1 LQYSG
6 ADTRRACELHTINL
20 WQSLA
25 DADGH
30 GHSDAHPDSYA
41 NCDSNGDAYTDSYA
55 YRHCNS
61 YTYTDTYAYGYG
73 YDPAERKPDA
83 TATSDTA
90 ASPVNGSGKLIVHS
104 AAGIDRS
111 RLRVFDKIHTC
122 NHRVWIGAQPHANT
136 PAVADS
142 LRDDPVPVADVF
154 AAPTPNECRFAWR
167 TFPLRQAQ
175 LGLQKTEDFCSRS
188 HDRALYTLRRSP
200 DVSGS
205 AKRVSNKM
213 QKIALTYFRGFR

>member
-90 ASPVNGSGKLIVHS
+90 ASPVSGSGKLIVHG

-167 TFPLRQAQ
+167 TFPPRRAQ
-175 LGLQKTEDFCSRS
+175 LGLQKLRIFAADPMTKLCT
-188 HDRALYTLRRSP
+188 LYGDP
-200 DVSGS
+200 PMVSGS

-213 QKIALTYFRGFR
+213 QKIALTSFCGFR